1 MKILE
6 IIWSILLV
14 ILAVSLTIWQIIE
27 KSPIFIIIFLAVMS
41 IMAILV
47 LRKVL
52 QEFREERQQKK

>member
-6 IIWSILLV
+6 IIWATLLV
-14 ILAVSLTIWQIIE
+14 IFAVALTIWQIIE
-27 KSPIFIIIFLAVMS
+27 KSPIFVIIFLAVIS

-47 LRKVL
+47 LRKDL

>member
-6 IIWSILLV
+6 IIWATLLV
-14 ILAVSLTIWQIIE
+14 IFAVALTIWQIIE
-27 KSPIFIIIFLAVMS
+27 KSPIFAIIFLAVIS

-52 QEFREERQQKK
+52 KEFFDERKQKQ

>member
-6 IIWSILLV
+6 IIWATLLV
-14 ILAVSLTIWQIIE
+14 ILSVSMTIWQIIE
-27 KSPIFIIIFLAVMS
+27 KSPIFAIIFLGVMS

-52 QEFREERQQKK
+52 KEFFDERKQKQ

>member
-6 IIWSILLV
+6 IIWATLLV
-14 ILAVSLTIWQIIE
+14 IFAVALTIWQIIE
-27 KSPIFIIIFLAVMS
+27 KSPIFAIIFFVVIS

-52 QEFREERQQKK
+52 KEFFDERKQKQ

>member
-6 IIWSILLV
+6 IIWATLLV
-14 ILAVSLTIWQIIE
+14 IFAVALTIWQIIE
-27 KSPIFIIIFLAVMS
+27 KSPIFAIIFLGVMS

-52 QEFREERQQKK
+52 KEFFDERKQKQ